1 VSVPGWTVDPSA
13 DAAYL
18 SLSAAP
24 VHRTLDFG
32 RVNVDVG
39 ADGLA
44 VGVELL
50 TLSATPADRGEH
62 HPACA
67 YRAEADL
74 SPDDCTCQGNPGAA
88 LSGPVPSSTAD
99 PTPESTPRRFGDYGR
114 HGGPR

>member
-1 VSVPGWTVDPSA
+1 VSVPGWVVDLSA

-18 SLSAAP
+18 ALSDVP

-88 LSGPVPSSTAD
+88 LSGPSTAG
-99 PTPESTPRRFGDYGR
+99 PTPDPTPRRFGDYGP